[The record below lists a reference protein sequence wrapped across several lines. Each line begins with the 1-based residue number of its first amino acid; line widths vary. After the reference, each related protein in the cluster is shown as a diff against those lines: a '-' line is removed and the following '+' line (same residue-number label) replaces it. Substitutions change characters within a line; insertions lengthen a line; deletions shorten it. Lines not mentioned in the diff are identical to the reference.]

1 MSAFTIRRATYLM
14 ALLAASCASRDASSD
29 AVSERWRQWFEH
41 REFGED
47 PYFFFPQ
54 GETGPT
60 GCPAHQRLSYAGGDS
75 VGVRLEVLDE
85 RGITPQVR
93 ARCTVRFTELEG
105 VPSIGKLP
113 DGRAMWALRAVR
125 VVREEKSRYR

>member
-1 MSAFTIRRATYLM
+1 MSTLTLRRATYLV
-14 ALLAASCASRDASSD
+14 ALLASSCASRDGSLDS
-29 AVSERWRQWFEH
+29 VSERWRQWFER

-54 GETGPT
+54 GATGPT
-60 GCPAHQRLSYAGGDS
+60 GCPAHQRLSYAGSDS

-85 RGITPQVR
+85 RGTTPQVR
-93 ARCTVRFTELEG
+93 ASCTVRFAELQG
-105 VPSIGKLP
+105 VPAVGSLP

-125 VVREEKSRYR
+125 EGKTR